1 MNIQENQSVSSS
13 MTEACMTMYLH
24 GEDQSCDLC
33 GKQTSFYYTVDA
45 SYSEINEQLKWQ
57 ALWFCQ
63 RASEIYLTIKQ
74 CS

>member
-1 MNIQENQSVSSS
+1 MNIQENQSVDSS

-45 SYSEINEQLKWQ
+45 SYSEINEQLKCRHCGFFNEPQ
-57 ALWFCQ
+57 KFTLQ
-63 RASEIYLTIKQ
+63 
-74 CS
+74 